1 MTVDCTG
8 PIVLA
13 AAIAIPAIAELWRRE
28 WRLFAA
34 KSGSGRQAR
43 SVGGASER
51 TVRTMGKAPEPD
63 AEAVTLEDLLR
74 IVRELEERIK
84 RLEREVMEPDTAADW

>member
-1 MTVDCTG
+1 
-8 PIVLA
+8 
-13 AAIAIPAIAELWRRE
+13 
-28 WRLFAA
+28 
-34 KSGSGRQAR
+34 
-43 SVGGASER
+43 
-51 TVRTMGKAPEPD
+51 MGKAPEPD